1 MTQLSKHFSLEELTR
16 SATAIRYNIENT
28 PDAQAIE
35 NLRHLCQQTLE
46 PLRCRFGV
54 LRITSGFRS
63 DALNQKIG
71 GHPHSQ
77 HLIGCA
83 ADIQLSTLDEGRKI
97 MAFAQQYVPFDQCI
111 LEHNLTT
118 TARWLHISLRPDGQ
132 EQRRETFFQRIKR
145 P

>member
-63 DALNQKIG
+63 EALNHKIG

-83 ADIQLSTLDEGRKI
+83 ADIQ
-97 MAFAQQYVPFDQCI
+97 A
-111 LEHNLTT
+111 
-118 TARWLHISLRPDGQ
+118 LHPRRRAENHGLRPAV
-132 EQRRETFFQRIKR
+132 RAVR
-145 P
+145 PVYPGA